1 MTFLPIL
8 IYVGLCFLVALRGTR
23 TRIGFWGTLFLS
35 MLITPVLMYL
45 ALILLNPPESTTTPT
60 T

>member
-1 MTFLPIL
+1 MTFVPMM
-8 IYVGLCFLVALRGTR
+8 IYLGLCLLVAVRGTR

-45 ALILLNPPESTTTPT
+45 ALILLNPPETTVTPT
-60 T
+60 N